1 MAGQETVAPPR
12 KASVYA
18 EPRTVTDLEECY
30 FYHSMEIP
38 GYGLVEGPWDIRG
51 GVDDYLGNVD
61 LSGKR
66 VLEVGT
72 ASGFLCYT
80 MEGRGADVVAYDLSD
95 KQSWD
100 VVPYAQYDHASFDS
114 DRRAHLRKLNNSG
127 GSARRLRVVG
137 QGRLRTVYE
146 IPEEIGR
153 VQVATYGNVLRH
165 FRDPFLALERG
176 LRLTTE
182 TVIVTENP
190 SLRYSLPQ
198 MAAEPLKP
206 NMAFL
211 PNYERVQPR
220 ESWWHFTP
228 AVIKQ
233 MLGILGFEDTTGEL
247 PRAALRGQAQSQ
259 FTVVGAGRC
268 LCPSSRR

>member
-12 KASVYA
+12 ESSVYA

-38 GYGLVEGPWDIRG
+38 GYGLVEGPWDLRG
-51 GVDDYLGNVD
+51 GVDDYLGGVD
-61 LSGKR
+61 LRDKR

-72 ASGFLCYT
+72 ASGFLCFT

-100 VVPYAQYDHASFDS
+100 VVPYAQYDHESFDAE
-114 DRRAHLRKLNNSG
+114 RREHLRKLNNSWWLAHRAFES
-127 GSARRLRVVG
+127 SAKVVYG
-137 QGRLRTVYE
+137 TVYQ
-146 IPEEIGR
+146 IPDEIGR
-153 VQVATYGNVLRH
+153 VEVATYGNVLRH

-176 LRLTTE
+176 LGLTTE
-182 TVIVTENP
+182 TAIVTENP

-198 MAAEPLKP
+198 MAASLLKP

-228 AVIKQ
+228 ASIKQ
-233 MLGILGFEDTTGEL
+233 MLGVLGFEDTTVKYHVQRFEGRRN
-247 PRAALRGQAQSQ
+247 PQ
-259 FTVVGAGRC
+259 FTVVG
-268 LCPSSRR
+268 RRTRPLT

>member
-1 MAGQETVAPPR
+1 MSGQETVEATR
-12 KASVYA
+12 ATSIYA

-38 GYGLVEGPWDIRG
+38 GYGLVKGPWDLRG
-51 GVDDYLGNVD
+51 GVDDYLGGVD
-61 LSGKR
+61 LRDKR

-72 ASGFLCYT
+72 ASGFLCFT

-100 VVPYAQYDHASFDS
+100 VVPYAQYDHDSFES
-114 DRRAHLRKLNNSG
+114 DRREHLLKLNNSWWLAHRAFES
-127 GSARRLRVVG
+127 SAKVVYG
-137 QGRLRTVYE
+137 TVYE
-146 IPEEIGR
+146 IPEEIGP
-153 VQVATYGNVLRH
+153 VQVATFGNVLRH

-198 MAAEPLKP
+198 MAVSLLKP

-211 PNYERVQPR
+211 PNFERVQPR

-233 MLGILGFEDTTGEL
+233 MLGVLGFEDTKVDYHVQRFAGKRKPL
-247 PRAALRGQAQSQ
+247 
-259 FTVVGAGRC
+259 FTVVG
-268 LCPSSRR
+268 RRTKSLPV

>member
-1 MAGQETVAPPR
+1 MAGQETVEQAPA
-12 KASVYA
+12 KSSVYA
-18 EPRTVTDLEECY
+18 EARTVTDLEECY

-61 LSGKR
+61 LNGKR

-114 DRRAHLRKLNNSG
+114 DRREHLRKLNNSWWLAHG
-127 GSARRLRVVG
+127 AFESSAKVVYG
-137 QGRLRTVYE
+137 TVYE

-153 VQVATYGNVLRH
+153 VQVATFGNVLRH

-176 LRLTTE
+176 LRLATE
-182 TVIVTENP
+182 TAIVTENP

-198 MAAEPLKP
+198 MAASLLKP
-206 NMAFL
+206 TMAFL

-233 MLGILGFEDTTGEL
+233 MLGILGFEDTKVNYHVQRFSGRRN
-247 PRAALRGQAQSQ
+247 PQ
-259 FTVVGAGRC
+259 FTVVG
-268 LCPSSRR
+268 RRTVPLPD